1 MGEHDF
7 GEKQTVME
15 GIAMRRNLG
24 LWALLALPV
33 LFGFPTE
40 SRALTCG
47 PDVCEVAGNV
57 NGSPL
62 VVGDFGNFATNVDS
76 VNDTLVSKPPENS
89 GDSYAHAWQFAL
101 TERAHIDG
109 TLTKNNTL
117 ANFEQHPVS
126 LQLFSQADLANSI
139 GATFFVPEDGQAN
152 PFTAF
157 RYANLTPGVYFFK
170 VAGTLIGN
178 DGQYAGQL
186 TVGEVPLPPAIWLF
200 LTAILGLTTIV
211 RKGRA
216 SATA

>member
-1 MGEHDF
+1 
-7 GEKQTVME
+7 ME
-15 GIAMRRNLG
+15 GIAMRRNIG

-47 PDVCEVAGNV
+47 PDECEVAGNV

-62 VVGDFGNFATNVDS
+62 TVGEFGDFATSVDV
-76 VNDTLVSKPPENS
+76 VNDTLVAKPPENA

-101 TERAHIDG
+101 TEAAHIDG
-109 TLTKNNTL
+109 TLTKPNTVP
-117 ANFEQHPVS
+117 NFQQHPLS
-126 LQLFSQADLANSI
+126 LQLFSQADLLNNI
-139 GATFFVPEDGQAN
+139 GDTFLVPEDGADN

-157 RYANLTPGVYFFK
+157 RYANLAPGVYFFK

-186 TVGEVPLPPAIWLF
+186 GVSEVPLPPAIWLF
-200 LTAILGLTTIV
+200 LTAVLGLTTIV
-211 RKGRA
+211 RKGRT